1 MEVYSFFLIV
11 KDMVLLLFPSSEY
24 KLAFLVSYVYANEE
38 FLMLLNIFVVLSL
51 SMDL

>member
-24 KLAFLVSYVYANEE
+24 KLAFLFSFVLSSAVV
-38 FLMLLNIFVVLSL
+38 FDGIFV
-51 SMDL
+51 DC